1 MMNYRKLKEDTTMV
15 QLIVGEKGK
24 GKTKYLLDKVNT
36 AIKTANGNIVYLDK
50 SRKHM
55 YELNNKVRLIDVTE
69 YPIQSSDEFVG
80 FICGIVSQDHDL
92 EEMYLDSFLKV
103 AYIDGTDVLSVIKKL
118 EHIGEQF
125 DVNFVV
131 SMSIEEKDV
140 PEELKPMIIV
150 SL

>member
-1 MMNYRKLKEDTTMV
+1 MV

-118 EHIGEQF
+118 KHIGEQF